1 MKRLKKQGELTP
13 YVGDDLVRVGGH
25 QATRVHEHAVELR
38 CVTEAIPIGLLH
50 LPGFVR
56 VKDEVAARRAPG
68 QRPDHAGL
76 DDASSGH
83 AGSTSEKHAGGA
95 AGNCPPLARNAL
107 TGRQEPSAAAS
118 PRHHN
123 ESTDD
128 SLRVGQHGSDLCL
141 DLCS

>member
-1 MKRLKKQGELTP
+1 M
-13 YVGDDLVRVGGH
+13 
-25 QATRVHEHAVELR
+25 
-38 CVTEAIPIGLLH
+38 
-50 LPGFVR
+50 
-56 VKDEVAARRAPG
+56 AARRAPG

-128 SLRVGQHGSDLCL
+128 SLRVGQHGSDLFQGETSRKDNATKSL
-141 DLCS
+141 IAWSFSEIGR